1 MRKFKTLKH
10 IMDIPAGSISIYAGK
25 SEGVVFLRVDLFSP
39 PLWAVPLEIAETF
52 KEYFQEVS
60 EKPKPFNEV
69 PPMGKTTKPPFGII
83 PAKLFYE
90 QRLKDLNDTLS
101 RNCCTEHHVRVKW
114 QKEIHLIENVLLE
127 IL

>member
-1 MRKFKTLKH
+1 MKQFKTLKH
-10 IMDIPAGSISIYAGK
+10 IMDIPAGTTSIYVGK
-25 SEGVVFLRVDLFSP
+25 SEGVVFHRPGLCSP
-39 PLWAVPLEIAETF
+39 PLWAVPMEIAKAF

-69 PPMGKTTKPPFGII
+69 PPMDETTKPSLGII

-101 RNCCTEHHVRVKW
+101 RNCCAEHHVRVKW
-114 QKEIHLIENVLLE
+114 QKEINLIQNVLLE